1 MASADRIPL
10 PQGAVS
16 VNGMSEKNRVSMIS
30 EQEEGTMSPR
40 WGKDPGNGKQNRDLN
55 VCHHPQ
61 GKLNKS

>member
-10 PQGAVS
+10 PEGAVS

-40 WGKDPGNGKQNRDLN
+40 WGKDPGIGRQNRDLN
-55 VCHHPQ
+55 VCHHLQ